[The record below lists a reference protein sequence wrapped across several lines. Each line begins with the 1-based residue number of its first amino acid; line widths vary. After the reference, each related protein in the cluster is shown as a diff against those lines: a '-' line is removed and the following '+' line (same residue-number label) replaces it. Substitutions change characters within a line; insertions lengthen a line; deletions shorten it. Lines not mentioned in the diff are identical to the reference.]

1 MASVGADSSHVL
13 ARQLDGFKK
22 KHGIEVE
29 LRLIPWGR
37 AWAFLTKA
45 IKERDLPD
53 LFQMGS
59 TWLATLSYLNILS
72 EVPDGIWV
80 HPAITPWVEAT
91 ASYGGVRWAVPWT
104 VECNVLAAREDLLD
118 AAGLTLEQLAEWP
131 RFLEAC
137 RLLARR
143 AAAGERA
150 LAGVVPIALHCRPDS
165 TTLHWAAPWLWSGG
179 WHVDPASLAS
189 ASVLADESTTP
200 GFQYIS
206 NLCRVSPM
214 LKEMANASAGRVI
227 NDFFVEGRYAFYT
240 GHSVH
245 ALKRLLPGPGEFSPN
260 RRPFVIL
267 PLPRGPAGSISRGG
281 TSLLG
286 VARTSRQPGSAWEL
300 VRYLTTDPS
309 LSELADATG
318 EMPTLECQ
326 YWREGRH
333 CGTRRR
339 LLHILSTARTYPS
352 HRLWRTIESLL
363 IGGISEIFWH
373 FLEGKPHEAAS
384 RRIARHVDDRI
395 EALLGLGWGVAT

>member
-179 WHVDPASLAS
+179 WHVDPASRERIRPRRREYHSRLSIYLKSLPGQPHAQRDGQRLSGKSDQRLFRRRALRFLYRSLRPRPQTASPGTRGIFPKSPTVRDPPASPGTGRLDLSRRDVVARRRPDLAS
-189 ASVLADESTTP
+189 AR
-200 GFQYIS
+200 
-206 NLCRVSPM
+206 LC
-214 LKEMANASAGRVI
+214 L
-227 NDFFVEGRYAFYT
+227 
-240 GHSVH
+240 
-245 ALKRLLPGPGEFSPN
+245 
-260 RRPFVIL
+260 
-267 PLPRGPAGSISRGG
+267 
-281 TSLLG
+281 
-286 VARTSRQPGSAWEL
+286 EL

-318 EMPTLECQ
+318 EMPALECQ

-363 IGGISEIFWH
+363 MGGISEIFWH